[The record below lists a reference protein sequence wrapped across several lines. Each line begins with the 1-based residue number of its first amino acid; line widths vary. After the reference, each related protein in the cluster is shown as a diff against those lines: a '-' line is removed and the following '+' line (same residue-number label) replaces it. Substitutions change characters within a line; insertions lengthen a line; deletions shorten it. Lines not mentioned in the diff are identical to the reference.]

1 MVRDSS
7 QGKYSALLPA
17 QHFCLR
23 HHVLVAMRTRRRDS
37 QKHPSRPRARVEVL
51 YGFSPASRSHISQQ
65 KFPVPRSSL
74 MITSDQRT
82 RLLIASATASLAG
95 CCAYYRR
102 RAHYIAALEQVLDF
116 WFDPTKSSDDLYD
129 QKWFV
134 AANSQAQ
141 AALDEEVRKR
151 FGSLLADASSIRLFV
166 PSTARTTLA
175 LIVLLDQLSRHA
187 FRSDRDRV
195 ESNDKLAIQLT
206 QKLLAQGWE
215 ATLST
220 AELVFALMPLR
231 HQPNEARLRDVL
243 DRTAP
248 ALASCE
254 SGARLLQRFRKHTH
268 LRLLHLEGKQGDPD
282 DILEREDREREL
294 DQTRAPTE
302 PLARCVDSFLRQHCG
317 VVPSADGRSDS
328 ASTNVSGARREQK
341 ARRREELM
349 SKVRGGGDAAVDV
362 EGHVPSAAASTDAPL
377 TLIVSLS
384 GGVDSMALVH
394 ILLALKA
401 KHGYH
406 YTVHAVH
413 IDYANRRESAAEAS
427 FVREWCE
434 ARGVSIQV
442 RVVEEVKRG
451 ITARDEYEKR
461 SREIRFGEYERA
473 MAATGGRGVFFGH
486 HEGDGEQLVFPSLSV
501 FSPLSALPSLPL
513 HPTCSLVHAVAFM
526 SYTPRPSDLHRLRR
540 GANTPQTAVHE
551 NVISNVMKGAQLLDV
566 AGISAASSVNG
577 VLIFRPMLPVNKDVI
592 YTYAHTYGV
601 PYFKDSTPKWSTR
614 GKLRNQLLPL
624 LKVPTPCILP
634 ACSSI
639 PFHDHPSRLS
649 SPSRPSP
656 RKHLFRMSTERA
668 SELIFLVWP
677 KTLLSAPR

>member
-1 MVRDSS
+1 
-7 QGKYSALLPA
+7 
-17 QHFCLR
+17 
-23 HHVLVAMRTRRRDS
+23 
-37 QKHPSRPRARVEVL
+37 
-51 YGFSPASRSHISQQ
+51 
-65 KFPVPRSSL
+65 

-95 CCAYYRR
+95 CCVYYRR

-166 PSTARTTLA
+166 PATARTTLA

-187 FRSDRDRV
+187 FRSDRDQV
-195 ESNDKLAIQLT
+195 ESNDKLALQLT
-206 QKLLAQGWE
+206 QKLLARGWE

-294 DQTRAPTE
+294 DQIRAPTE

-317 VVPSADGRSDS
+317 VVPSADGKSDS

-401 KHGYH
+401 KHGYS

-451 ITARDEYEKR
+451 ITARDEYERR

-501 FSPLSALPSLPL
+501 FSPLSVLLFFLSFSTPHAHSFTPPLSCLTPHDLPISPSVTSWCTHPTNGSARECHLQCDEGRTAARRCRHLRRVLRQRRAHLPPDAPCQQGRHLCLRSHVRGALLQGLDSKVVDAWQAAKPAAAAAQGTHAMHSPSVFFHALP
-513 HPTCSLVHAVAFM
+513 
-526 SYTPRPSDLHRLRR
+526 
-540 GANTPQTAVHE
+540 
-551 NVISNVMKGAQLLDV
+551 
-566 AGISAASSVNG
+566 
-577 VLIFRPMLPVNKDVI
+577 
-592 YTYAHTYGV
+592 
-601 PYFKDSTPKWSTR
+601 
-614 GKLRNQLLPL
+614 
-624 LKVPTPCILP
+624 
-634 ACSSI
+634 
-639 PFHDHPSRLS
+639 
-649 SPSRPSP
+649 
-656 RKHLFRMSTERA
+656 
-668 SELIFLVWP
+668 
-677 KTLLSAPR
+677 